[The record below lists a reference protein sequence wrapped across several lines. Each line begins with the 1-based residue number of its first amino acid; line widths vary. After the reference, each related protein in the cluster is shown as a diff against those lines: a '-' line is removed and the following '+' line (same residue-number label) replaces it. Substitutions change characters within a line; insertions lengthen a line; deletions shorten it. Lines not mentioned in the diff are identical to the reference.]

1 MSLRMFGSSRPVV
14 IDRYGSRRSR
24 RVPRWLLLLL
34 LGIAI
39 GAGGV
44 VWIQES
50 YLPPRLSAAESVRL
64 RGDYA
69 QADAERVQL
78 KKDLAQTT
86 QRLDT
91 ALADAKGGA
100 AELAAGRQTVERL
113 RANLAFVAE
122 ALPPD
127 PRGGTV
133 EVRAGR
139 FVAAPGKLD
148 YDLLLYRDK
157 AGSKPLTGV
166 VQFVLSGE
174 SSRGG
179 PGTVTSKPLPV
190 SVGQHEGLSGSLA
203 LPEGFR
209 PRQATINVLDRPD
222 GRSLGMRV
230 MYVR

>member
-1 MSLRMFGSSRPVV
+1 MFGSSRPVV

-34 LGIAI
+34 FGIAV

-44 VWIQES
+44 VWIQEN
-50 YLPPRLSAAESVRL
+50 YLPPRLSAGETAQL
-64 RGDYA
+64 RSDYT
-69 QADAERVQL
+69 QADAERNKL
-78 KKDLAQTT
+78 KKDLAEATT
-86 QRLDT
+86 RLDA
-91 ALADAKGGA
+91 ALTDGKSGA
-100 AELAAGRQTVERL
+100 GELAASRQTVERL
-113 RANLAFVAE
+113 RANLAFVAD
-122 ALPPD
+122 ALPPA

-148 YDLLLYRDK
+148 YDVLLYRDK
-157 AGSKPLTGV
+157 AGGKPLGGV

-179 PGTVTSKPLPV
+179 PTTVAIKPLPV
-190 SVGQHEGLSGSLA
+190 SIGQHEGLTGSLP

-230 MYVR
+230 MYVK

>member
-1 MSLRMFGSSRPVV
+1 MFGPSRPVV

-34 LGIAI
+34 FGIAA

-44 VWIQES
+44 VWIQEN
-50 YLPPRLSAAESVRL
+50 YLPPRLSAAETAQL
-64 RGDYA
+64 RQDYT
-69 QADAERVQL
+69 QADGERNQL
-78 KKDLAQTT
+78 RKDLAEATK
-86 QRLDT
+86 RLDA
-91 ALADAKGGA
+91 ALAEGKTGA
-100 AELAAGRQTVERL
+100 DDLAASRQAVERL

-139 FVAAPGKLD
+139 FVATPGKLD
-148 YDLLLYRDK
+148 YDVLLYRER
-157 AGSKPLTGV
+157 AGGKPLAGV

-179 PGTVTSKPLPV
+179 PTTVAIKPLPV
-190 SVGQHEGLSGSLA
+190 SIGQHEGLTGSLP
-203 LPEGFR
+203 LPDGFR

-222 GRSLGMRV
+222 GRALGMRV
-230 MYVR
+230 MYVK

>member
-1 MSLRMFGSSRPVV
+1 MFGSSRPVV

-34 LGIAI
+34 FGIAV

-44 VWIQES
+44 VWIQET
-50 YLPPRLSAAESVRL
+50 YLPPRLSAAETAQL
-64 RGDYA
+64 RQDHA
-69 QADAERVQL
+69 QADGERNQL
-78 KKDLAQTT
+78 RKDLAEATK
-86 QRLDT
+86 RLDA
-91 ALADAKGGA
+91 ALADGKSGA
-100 AELAAGRQTVERL
+100 GELAASRQTVERL
-113 RANLAFVAE
+113 RANLAFVAD

-148 YDLLLYRDK
+148 YDVLLYRDK
-157 AGSKPLTGV
+157 AGGKPLGGV

-179 PGTVTSKPLPV
+179 PTTVAIKPLPV
-190 SVGQHEGLSGSLA
+190 SIGQHEGLTGSLP

-230 MYVR
+230 MYVK

>member
-1 MSLRMFGSSRPVV
+1 MFGSSRPVV

-34 LGIAI
+34 FGIAV

-44 VWIQES
+44 VWIQEN
-50 YLPPRLSAAESVRL
+50 YLPPRLSAGETAQL
-64 RGDYA
+64 RSDYT
-69 QADAERVQL
+69 QADAERNQL
-78 KKDLAQTT
+78 KKDLAEATT
-86 QRLDT
+86 RLDA
-91 ALADAKGGA
+91 ALTDGKSGA
-100 AELAAGRQTVERL
+100 GELAASRQTVERL
-113 RANLAFVAE
+113 RANLAFVAD

-148 YDLLLYRDK
+148 YDVLLYRDK
-157 AGSKPLTGV
+157 AGGKPLGGV

-179 PGTVTSKPLPV
+179 PTTVAIKPLPV
-190 SVGQHEGLSGSLA
+190 SIGQHEGLTGSLP

-230 MYVR
+230 MYVK